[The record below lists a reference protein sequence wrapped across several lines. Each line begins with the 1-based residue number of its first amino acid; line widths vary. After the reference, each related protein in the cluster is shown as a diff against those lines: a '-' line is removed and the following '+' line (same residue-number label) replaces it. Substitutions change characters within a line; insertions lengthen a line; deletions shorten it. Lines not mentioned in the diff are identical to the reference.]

1 MTNSF
6 SIFSMHFFH
15 PTEEA
20 SEGDDG
26 GEACEVDEEVAGHTL
41 QRQCILIKHRF
52 YRLYLYLIERDTVH
66 VRPNSYF

>member
-26 GEACEVDEEVAGHTL
+26 GEACEVDEEVAGHAL
-41 QRQCILIKHRF
+41 QRQCILIKHR
-52 YRLYLYLIERDTVH
+52 Y
-66 VRPNSYF
+66 